1 MISSIYIAMSGLRGY
16 EQGLRTISNN
26 TANLNTPGFKG
37 SSIEFADM
45 FSANGGGINS
55 GSTNGQ
61 YGLGLNT
68 LGTSINFSQGQLQ
81 NTGNNL
87 DLAVDGQG
95 LFTLRAADGSVRY
108 TRDGHFKFNA
118 EGTLISSTSGESV
131 LALDSTGALSPI
143 SIANLNGNSAKAT
156 ATVQFSGN
164 ISSAAT
170 THTVGGVVVIDAAGT
185 SYTLSARLDAIVGTP
200 GSWSVT
206 LLNGADVVGTGTIGF
221 INGRPDPANSHVALT
236 FKPPGQGPV
245 PLSLDFS
252 NNVTSSGA
260 GTISTLSMAS
270 QDGYGPGGLTKVSF
284 DEAGV
289 LQLLYSNGQTVKG
302 PRLALGRFNS
312 QDAIS
317 SVGNN
322 EFEVKDGRAWES
334 GAAGELGFGSVRS
347 GMIEI
352 SNVDLSQQFSDLV
365 IMQRGYQACSQIV
378 STANDMLTELF
389 SMKK

>member
-45 FSANGGGINS
+45 FSANGGGINGS
-55 GSTNGQ
+55 STNGQ

-131 LALDSTGALSPI
+131 LAQDNTGSLSPI
-143 SIANLNGNSAKAT
+143 SIANLNGNAAKAST
-156 ATVQFSGN
+156 SVLFSGN
-164 ISSAAT
+164 LSSAAT

-236 FKPPGQGPV
+236 FNPPGQGPV

-260 GTISTLSMAS
+260 GTTSTLSMAS

-284 DEAGV
+284 DDAGV

-334 GAAGELGFGSVRS
+334 GVAGELGFGSVRS